1 MIIETADRSR
11 VKFPVREQTNSA
23 QEFLG
28 CESGFQQGQTIRN
41 PWVALLDGGYSTQ
54 HEVHGGQLSSPRAT
68 DSTPTARRPHAHAD
82 ALSKGVGVSLV
93 VHLRR
98 SWPPKP
104 PAR

>member
-54 HEVHGGQLSSPRAT
+54 HEVHGG
-68 DSTPTARRPHAHAD
+68 
-82 ALSKGVGVSLV
+82 
-93 VHLRR
+93 
-98 SWPPKP
+98 
-104 PAR
+104 